1 MPDVNITSS
10 ESAGGGAIGKKSEG
24 ASKKPRFKVPPAQI
38 VLNVV
43 TIVLLVFT
51 LFPFYVMLV
60 NSFKTPTQFLV
71 DPLGFPREWV
81 TSYFSVA
88 WEYVKNYFINT
99 IIIAVAEVVLAVIVN
114 AAAAYGFSRFRFK
127 GRDALFMCILAIM
140 MIPGILTLIPQY
152 GLVFNMGLSGSLFG
166 VILPQIASPFMIF
179 LLKNFLQGLPQEIF
193 EAAEIDGASGVVKFF
208 LFAVPLSK
216 PILFTV
222 GLTTLMGCWNDL
234 IWPRLILMG
243 HEDLYTISVGIMEL
257 TNMYGNESFGMG
269 VPLAA
274 YCIVSLPLLVVFFF
288 TSKQFIKGLSAGAIK
303 M

>member
-1 MPDVNITSS
+1 MAAELSS
-10 ESAGGGAIGKKSEG
+10 VGSPEAAVAKKNR
-24 ASKKPRFKVPPAQI
+24 KKRPFKVSAAQI
-38 VLNVV
+38 VLNTV
-43 TIVLLVFT
+43 TVLLLVLT
-51 LFPFYVMLV
+51 LFPFYVMIV
-60 NSFKTPTQFLV
+60 NSFKTPTEFLTS
-71 DPLGFPREWV
+71 PLTIPKEWV
-81 TSYFSVA
+81 FTYFSFA
-88 WEYVKNYFINT
+88 WEYVKNYFVNT
-99 IIIAVAEVVLAVIVN
+99 IVIAASEVVLAVTVN

-127 GRDALFMCILAIM
+127 GRDALFLCILAIM

-152 GLVFNMGLSGSLFG
+152 ALVNNMGLTGSLFG
-166 VILPQIASPFMIF
+166 VILPQIASPFNIF
-179 LLKNFLQGLPQEIF
+179 LLKNFLQGLPQDIF
-193 EAAEIDGASGVVKFF
+193 EAAEIDGASGVQKFF
-208 LFAVPLSK
+208 LFAIPLSR

-257 TNMYGNESFGMG
+257 TNLYGNESFGMG

-274 YCIVSLPLLVVFFF
+274 YCIVSIPLLVAFFC

>member
-1 MPDVNITSS
+1 MENEMTA
-10 ESAGGGAIGKKSEG
+10 SAECAQPAPEKK
-24 ASKKPRFKVPPAQI
+24 KKPIRIRPAQI
-38 VLNVV
+38 ILNAV
-43 TIVLLVFT
+43 TIILLLFT
-51 LFPFYVMLV
+51 LFPFYVMV
-60 NSFKTPTQFLV
+60 INAFKTPTQFLV
-71 DPLGFPREWV
+71 DPLGLPTEWV
-81 TSYFSVA
+81 FNYFRFA
-88 WEYVKNYFINT
+88 WEYVKSYFVNT
-99 IIIAVAEVVLAVIVN
+99 IIIAAAEVVFAVIVN

-127 GRDALFMCILAIM
+127 GRDALFMGILAIM
-140 MIPGILTLIPQY
+140 MIPGVLTLIPQY
-152 GLVFNMGLSGSLFG
+152 ALVHNMGLTGSLFG
-166 VILPQIASPFMIF
+166 VILPQIASPFNIF
-179 LLKNFLQGLPQEIF
+179 LLKNFLQGLPQEVF
-193 EAAEIDGASGVVKFF
+193 EAAEIDGASGVTKFF

-234 IWPRLILMG
+234 IWPRLILLG

-274 YCIVSLPLLVVFFF
+274 YCIVSIPLLVAFFC

>member
-1 MPDVNITSS
+1 MENVNTV
-10 ESAGGGAIGKKSEG
+10 SAEQAPSAPKK
-24 ASKKPRFKVPPAQI
+24 KKNRIKNRPAQI
-38 VLNVV
+38 VLNAV
-43 TIVLLVFT
+43 TILLLLFT
-51 LFPFYVMLV
+51 LFPFYVMIV
-60 NSFKTPTQFLV
+60 NTFKTPTQFLT
-71 DPLGFPREWV
+71 DPLGLPTEWV
-81 TSYFSVA
+81 FTYFRFA
-88 WEYVKNYFINT
+88 WEYVKNYFVNT
-99 IIIAVAEVVLAVIVN
+99 LIIAGAEVVLAVLVN
-114 AAAAYGFSRFRFK
+114 AAAAYGFARFRFK

-152 GLVFNMGLSGSLFG
+152 ALVHNMGLTGSLFG
-166 VILPQIASPFMIF
+166 VILPQIASPFNIF
-179 LLKNFLQGLPQEIF
+179 LLKNFLQGLPQEVF
-193 EAAEIDGASGVVKFF
+193 EAAEIDGASGVTKFF

-234 IWPRLILMG
+234 IWPRLILLG

-257 TNMYGNESFGMG
+257 TNLYGKESFGMG

-274 YCIVSLPLLVVFFF
+274 YCIVSIPLLVAFFG

>member
-1 MPDVNITSS
+1 MTASVKCAQPAP
-10 ESAGGGAIGKKSEG
+10 EKK
-24 ASKKPRFKVPPAQI
+24 KKPIRIRPAQI
-38 VLNVV
+38 ILNAV
-43 TIVLLVFT
+43 TIILLLFT
-51 LFPFYVMLV
+51 LFPFYVMV
-60 NSFKTPTQFLV
+60 INAFKTPTQFLV
-71 DPLGFPREWV
+71 DPLGLPTEWV
-81 TSYFSVA
+81 FNYFRFA
-88 WEYVKNYFINT
+88 WEYVKSYFVNT
-99 IIIAVAEVVLAVIVN
+99 IIIAAAEVVFAVIVN

-127 GRDALFMCILAIM
+127 GRDALFMGILAIM
-140 MIPGILTLIPQY
+140 MIPGVLTLIPQY
-152 GLVFNMGLSGSLFG
+152 ALVHNMGLTGSLFG
-166 VILPQIASPFMIF
+166 VILPQIASPFNIF
-179 LLKNFLQGLPQEIF
+179 LLKNFLQGLPQEVF
-193 EAAEIDGASGVVKFF
+193 EAAEIDGASGVTKFF

-234 IWPRLILMG
+234 IWPRLILLG

-274 YCIVSLPLLVVFFF
+274 YSIVSIPLLVAFFC

>member
-1 MPDVNITSS
+1 MENEMTA
-10 ESAGGGAIGKKSEG
+10 SAECAQPAPEKKKKSI
-24 ASKKPRFKVPPAQI
+24 RIRPAQI
-38 VLNVV
+38 ILNAV
-43 TIVLLVFT
+43 TIILLLFT
-51 LFPFYVMLV
+51 LFPFYVMV
-60 NSFKTPTQFLV
+60 INAFKTPTQFLV
-71 DPLGFPREWV
+71 DPLGLPTEWEFN
-81 TSYFSVA
+81 YFRFA
-88 WEYVKNYFINT
+88 WEYVKSYFVNT
-99 IIIAVAEVVLAVIVN
+99 IIIAAAEVVFAVIVN

-127 GRDALFMCILAIM
+127 GRDALFMGILAIM
-140 MIPGILTLIPQY
+140 MIPGVLTLIPQY
-152 GLVFNMGLSGSLFG
+152 ALVHNMGLTGSLFG
-166 VILPQIASPFMIF
+166 VILPQIASPFNIF
-179 LLKNFLQGLPQEIF
+179 LLKNFLQGLPQEVF
-193 EAAEIDGASGVVKFF
+193 EAAEIDGASGVTKFF

-234 IWPRLILMG
+234 IWPRLILLG

-274 YCIVSLPLLVVFFF
+274 YCIVSIPLLVAFFC

>member
-1 MPDVNITSS
+1 MENEMTA
-10 ESAGGGAIGKKSEG
+10 SAECAQPAPEKKKKSI
-24 ASKKPRFKVPPAQI
+24 RIRPAQI
-38 VLNVV
+38 ILNAV
-43 TIVLLVFT
+43 TIILLLFT
-51 LFPFYVMLV
+51 LFPFYVMV
-60 NSFKTPTQFLV
+60 INAFKTPTQFLV
-71 DPLGFPREWV
+71 DPLGLPTEWV
-81 TSYFSVA
+81 FNYFRFA
-88 WEYVKNYFINT
+88 WEYVKSYFVNT
-99 IIIAVAEVVLAVIVN
+99 IIIAAAEVVFAVIVN

-127 GRDALFMCILAIM
+127 GRDALFMGILAIM
-140 MIPGILTLIPQY
+140 MIPGVLTLIPQY
-152 GLVFNMGLSGSLFG
+152 ALVHNMGLTGSLFG
-166 VILPQIASPFMIF
+166 VILPQIASPF
-179 LLKNFLQGLPQEIF
+179 NIF
-193 EAAEIDGASGVVKFF
+193 EAAEIDGASGVTKFF

-234 IWPRLILMG
+234 IWPRLILLG

-274 YCIVSLPLLVVFFF
+274 YCIVSIPLLVAFFC